1 MMMNSTNKEMGQ
13 SILPNI
19 IKKKNRTKLKLAD
32 SMIRS
37 RVVEPLCQQQERPLP
52 SMSTSKKTLT
62 RLIARRNWWEIESL
76 LSTEESVESIEI
88 DEKDIITEESVVH
101 FSLRYRAPLHIV
113 KLLALRFPLCLT
125 RPDCTGKFAIHVAC
139 KYGSLPTVVEY
150 LVSENKHAASVQD
163 PTGKT
168 PIHYLAEY
176 YASNY
181 ESPSHLVNENMMQI
195 IRVLREVAPESFNIE
210 DNEEMN
216 AIEYGIEN
224 DLDLRVIK
232 MMQRAARDN
241 LRALRASSGK
251 KHEELAK
258 DIVSSTSE
266 TRIDSMNTLTDASR
280 ATVPFKSFVAKSA

>member
-1 MMMNSTNKEMGQ
+1 MMMDSSTNKEMGQ

-37 RVVEPLCQQQERPLP
+37 RVEPLCQQQERPLP
-52 SMSTSKKTLT
+52 STSTSKKTLT

-76 LSTEESVESIEI
+76 LSTEESVESMEI

-113 KLLALRFPLCLT
+113 KLLALRYPLCLT

-150 LVSENKHAASVQD
+150 LVSENKHAAGVQD

-181 ESPSHLVNENMMQI
+181 ESPSHLVNENMCQI
-195 IRVLREVAPESFNIE
+195 IRILREVAPESFNIE

-216 AIEYGIEN
+216 AIECGIEN
-224 DLDLRVIK
+224 DLDLRIIK
-232 MMQRAARDN
+232 MMQRAARDDW
-241 LRALRASSGK
+241 RALRASSGK
-251 KHEELAK
+251 KHDELAK
-258 DIVSSTSE
+258 DIVRSRSE
-266 TRIDSMNTLTDASR
+266 ARLNSMNDR

>member
-1 MMMNSTNKEMGQ
+1 MNTTNKEMGQ
-13 SILPNI
+13 STLSNI
-19 IKKKNRTKLKLAD
+19 MKKKNRTKLKLAD

-37 RVVEPLCQQQERPLP
+37 RVEPLCQQQERPPP
-52 SMSTSKKTLT
+52 STAKKTLT

-76 LSTEESVESIEI
+76 LSTEESVESMEI

-113 KLLALRFPLCLT
+113 KLLALRYPKCLT

-150 LVSENKHAASVQD
+150 LVSENKHAAGVQD

-181 ESPSHLVNENMMQI
+181 ESPSHLVNENMCQI
-195 IRVLREVAPESFNIE
+195 IRVLREGAPESFNIE

-224 DLDLRVIK
+224 DLDLRIIK
-232 MMQRAARDN
+232 MMQRAAR
-241 LRALRASSGK
+241 
-251 KHEELAK
+251 
-258 DIVSSTSE
+258 
-266 TRIDSMNTLTDASR
+266 
-280 ATVPFKSFVAKSA
+280 

>member
-1 MMMNSTNKEMGQ
+1 MMDSTTNKEMGQ
-13 SILPNI
+13 SILSNI
-19 IKKKNRTKLKLAD
+19 VKKKNRTKLKLAD

-37 RVVEPLCQQQERPLP
+37 RVEPLCQQQERPLP
-52 SMSTSKKTLT
+52 STSKRTLT

-113 KLLALRFPLCLT
+113 KLLALRYPKCLT

-150 LVSENKHAASVQD
+150 LVSENKHAAGVQD

-181 ESPSHLVNENMMQI
+181 ESPSHLVNENMCQI
-195 IRVLREVAPESFNIE
+195 IRILREVAPESFNIE

-224 DLDLRVIK
+224 DLDLRIIK
-232 MMQRAARDN
+232 MMQRAARDDW
-241 LRALRASSGK
+241 RALRASSGK
-251 KHEELAK
+251 KHDELAR
-258 DIVSSTSE
+258 DIVRSTSE
-266 TRIDSMNTLTDASR
+266 ARLNIDSMNDR
-280 ATVPFKSFVAKSA
+280 ATIPPPFKSFVAKSA